1 MKYTFILFLL
11 PLLFF
16 SCETIVDEVDLSQF
30 PELQEKIVVTSFI
43 GPSNDGIIVRVSK
56 SVPILGEVKI
66 DYQTVYN
73 ENIQD
78 SVMIL
83 KDTKI
88 IENAEVYLIE
98 GSNRARLNF
107 DYNKRYYTIPNLNIF
122 PGLTYTLVV
131 KALGQ
136 TVEASTTVPLNTA
149 SFNNFSIKKYFEV
162 TNSFF
167 GKDTAQGFTINFDW
181 KDFENEKNYYKV
193 WGELRYDAEIPT
205 GRKDS
210 VVFKKSRSFGY
221 LDLNNDF
228 SGDSRY
234 FNDDQTNGGEIKIV
248 NAKLLYRKSYYCFG
262 DNFRTDCIPDKI
274 IQDSNQEFTIEVS
287 NITKELYDYQKS
299 LRSFN
304 QNSNN
309 PFSEPSPVYSN
320 IKNGLGIFAS
330 FNSSQIKQKLN

>member
-1 MKYTFILFLL
+1 MKNKFIFFALTI
-11 PLLFF
+11 LFF

-30 PELQEKIVVTSFI
+30 PELREKIVVTSFI

-56 SVPILGEVKI
+56 SVPILGDVKI
-66 DYQTVYN
+66 EYQTVYN

-78 SVMIL
+78 SIVIL
-83 KDTKI
+83 KDTKV
-88 IENAEVYLIE
+88 IEDAEVYLIE
-98 GSNRARLNF
+98 GRSKARLNYDKEKF
-107 DYNKRYYTIPNLNIF
+107 YYTIPNLNIF

-136 TVEASTTVPLNTA
+136 TVEASTTVPLNTV
-149 SFNNFSIKKYFEV
+149 SINNFTIKNYFEI

-167 GKDTAQGFTINFDW
+167 GKDTAQGYTINFDW
-181 KDFENEKNYYKV
+181 KDFGNETNYYKV
-193 WGELRYDAEIPT
+193 WGELRYDSEIPT
-205 GRKDS
+205 GTKDS
-210 VVFKKSRSFGY
+210 IVYKRRRGFGY

-234 FNDDQTNGGEIKIV
+234 FNDEERNGGEIKIT
-248 NAKLLYRKSYYCFG
+248 NARLLFSRSYSCFG
-262 DNFRTDCIPDKI
+262 DNFRSDCFPHRIILDSDK
-274 IQDSNQEFTIEVS
+274 EFTIEVA
-287 NITKELYDYQKS
+287 NITKELYDYQNS

-330 FNSSQIKQKLN
+330 YNASQIKQKLN